1 LNEKN
6 EEQSQEK
13 PETVTEESRFP
24 ELDELQAEIQKRIH
38 DNERFLERFLDE
50 NHQDEDEIDEG
61 EIDEGEEDEGSFEEL

>member
-1 LNEKN
+1 M
-6 EEQSQEK
+6 
-13 PETVTEESRFP
+13 TEESRFP

-61 EIDEGEEDEGSFEEL
+61 EEDEGSFEEL